1 MSKKYLILFKEWEWL
16 LTEAPNLFFRYSLQ
30 VPFNRHEILVVEAKI
45 YKNTKQKANQQAR
58 PEVICKES
66 ALNHH
71 KRGLV
76 QEGNPV
82 FVTNTT
88 PSSSHWEWNKKNGS
102 FTSVFTKRWL
112 IGEQKRRLIQSKM
125 WAYLSLL
132 VIHYKQTLRNGTT

>member
-1 MSKKYLILFKEWEWL
+1 M
-16 LTEAPNLFFRYSLQ
+16 

-82 FVTNTT
+82 
-88 PSSSHWEWNKKNGS
+88 S
-102 FTSVFTKRWL
+102 L
-112 IGEQKRRLIQSKM
+112 IPLH
-125 WAYLSLL
+125 LL
-132 VIHYKQTLRNGTT
+132 VTENKTRKMGASPPSLQNDD